1 VTVEVREARQ
11 DDADRLV
18 RLIQLLG
25 HHADEV
31 GVRQRLQELAG
42 EDLPQLVAVADGR
55 VIGLCG
61 LHRMAAIHRELPV
74 GRVTIL
80 VVEPEWQGRGVGR
93 TLIREAEDRLRA
105 EGCGMIEV
113 TSNER
118 LAEAHRFYEQVGY
131 IQTSRRFAKALQE

>member
-1 VTVEVREARQ
+1 VTVEIRDARQ
-11 DDADRLV
+11 GDAKWLV

-25 HHADEV
+25 HQVDED
-31 GVRQRLQELAG
+31 GVRERIIELSRDG
-42 EDLPQLVAVADGR
+42 LPQLVAVNDGQ

-61 LHRMAAIHRELPV
+61 LHRMTTIHRELSV

-80 VVEPEWQGRGVGR
+80 VVAPEWQGRGIGR
-93 TLIREAEDRLRA
+93 MLIKAAEDRLRA
-105 EGCGMIEV
+105 SGCGMIEV